1 MNNELT
7 LEQLRFAQLN
17 GLTFYTGGTGTYDNH
32 QFLKDINGKAYCLKD
47 NGTMFKAAEEGA
59 ASLADVY
66 KINFAPLDEAK
77 QTGQQVDMVNKPPHY
92 QTDNGIE
99 CIDAIRAALG
109 LDGFIAYCRG
119 NAIKYGW
126 RAGKK
131 DETAQDLRKA
141 AWYLERAAQE
151 LGK

>member
-1 MNNELT
+1 
-7 LEQLRFAQLN
+7 
-17 GLTFYTGGTGTYDNH
+17 
-32 QFLKDINGKAYCLKD
+32 
-47 NGTMFKAAEEGA
+47 
-59 ASLADVY
+59 
-66 KINFAPLDEAK
+66 
-77 QTGQQVDMVNKPPHY
+77 MVNKPPHY

-131 DETAQDLRKA
+131 DETAQDFRKA